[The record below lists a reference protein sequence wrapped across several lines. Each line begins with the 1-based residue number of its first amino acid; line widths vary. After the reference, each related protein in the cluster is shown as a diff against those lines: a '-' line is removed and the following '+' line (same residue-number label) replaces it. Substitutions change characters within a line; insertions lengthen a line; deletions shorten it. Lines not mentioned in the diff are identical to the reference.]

1 MLAVNQGYP
10 VYKIHAEM
18 MLPVLRSIRYGIILH
33 TMRSTNA
40 AHNTTPAMKGH
51 TMSKSVF
58 AYLRVSTAKQSEE
71 GVSLDAQRARIEA
84 YCLAHGLE
92 LAGIWTDAGI
102 SGKSTHNRPQLA
114 AAMDECCKAGGVLM
128 TYSLSRLS
136 RSVKDTIALSERLNK
151 SGCDLVSLSEQ
162 IDTTTA
168 AGRLMFQL
176 MSVFAEFERA
186 QISERVSAA
195 MDHVRS
201 QGGFLGET
209 PYGFDKAGD
218 KIVPND
224 DEQEAI
230 QLIQSLRDKGHS
242 LRAIAAELDAQN
254 IPTKKGGRWNAMTIR
269 NILNRQAS

>member
-1 MLAVNQGYP
+1 
-10 VYKIHAEM
+10 
-18 MLPVLRSIRYGIILH
+18 
-33 TMRSTNA
+33 
-40 AHNTTPAMKGH
+40 MKGH
-51 TMSKSVF
+51 TMSKRVF
-58 AYLRVSTAKQSEE
+58 GYARVSTQRQSEE
-71 GVSLDAQRARIEA
+71 GISLDSQRARIEA

-92 LAGIWTDAGI
+92 LAGIWIDAGI

-114 AAMDECCKAGGVLM
+114 AAMDECCKAGGVLV

-136 RSVKDTIALSERLNK
+136 RSVKDTINISERLSK
-151 SGCDLVSLSEQ
+151 AGSDLVSLSEA

-209 PYGFDKAGD
+209 PYGFDKVGD
-218 KIVPND
+218 KVVPND

-230 QLIQSLRDKGHS
+230 ELIQKLRDKGYS
-242 LRAIAAELDAQN
+242 LRAIAAELDAES
-254 IPTKKGGRWNAMTIR
+254 IPSKKGGKWNPMTIR
-269 NILNRQAS
+269 NILKRNANA

>member
-1 MLAVNQGYP
+1 MSKP
-10 VYKIHAEM
+10 VY
-18 MLPVLRSIRYGIILH
+18 G
-33 TMRSTNA
+33 
-40 AHNTTPAMKGH
+40 
-51 TMSKSVF
+51 
-58 AYLRVSTAKQSEE
+58 YLRVSTSRQSEE
-71 GVSLDAQRARIEA
+71 GISLDSQRARIEA

-114 AAMDECCKAGGVLM
+114 AAMDECCKAGGVLV

-136 RSVKDTIALSERLNK
+136 RSVKDTIALSERLQK
-151 SGCDLVSLSEQ
+151 SGCDLVSLSEA

-168 AGRLMFQL
+168 AGRLMYQL
-176 MSVFAEFERA
+176 MAVFSEFERA
-186 QISERVSAA
+186 QISERVTAA

-218 KIVPND
+218 KIVAND

-230 QLIQSLRDKGHS
+230 QLIQSLRDKGYS
-242 LRAIAAELDAQN
+242 LRAIAAELDAEA
-254 IPTKKGGRWNAMTIR
+254 IPAKKGGRWNPMTVR
-269 NILNRQAS
+269 NILKRNANA

>member
-1 MLAVNQGYP
+1 
-10 VYKIHAEM
+10 
-18 MLPVLRSIRYGIILH
+18 
-33 TMRSTNA
+33 
-40 AHNTTPAMKGH
+40 
-51 TMSKSVF
+51 MSKLVF
-58 AYLRVSTAKQSEE
+58 GYARVSTSRQSEE
-71 GVSLDAQRARIEA
+71 GISLDSQRARIEA

-114 AAMDECCKAGGVLM
+114 AAMDECCKAGGVLV

-136 RSVKDTIALSERLNK
+136 RSVKDTIALSERLQK
-151 SGCDLVSLSEQ
+151 SGCDLVSLSEA

-168 AGRLMFQL
+168 AGRMMFQL
-176 MSVFAEFERA
+176 LSIFAEFERA
-186 QISERVSAA
+186 QISERVTAA

-230 QLIQSLRDKGHS
+230 QLIQSLRDKGYS
-242 LRAIAAELDAQN
+242 LRAIAAELDAEA
-254 IPTKKGGRWNAMTIR
+254 IPAKKGGRWNPMTVR